1 MDDNNNLQPEQ
12 SAEAVVVDS
21 QSQVVP
27 TDPSDKLT
35 EEHPR
40 FKQVLSERNELRA
53 TVSELK
59 EQMDKIQSQVS
70 QRQNETGDETLTSEE
85 EIALARVEKLLAKR
99 GFVKTDQ
106 LDRSERETKRALL
119 FEKLSEKYQGQN
131 GLPAFDVTEV
141 ISHARKNGFNDDQL
155 ERAYKD
161 LHFDAIVEAE
171 SKKRVQRNAV
181 DSEKPTGNARQLTP
195 QVTVDDVPKLSD
207 NDYEKNRDGI
217 LARMKAMARNASRL
231 E

>member
-12 SAEAVVVDS
+12 SAEAVVVNNE
-21 QSQVVP
+21 SQVS

-35 EEHPR
+35 EDHPR
-40 FKQVLSERNELRA
+40 FKQVLSERNELRQ

-59 EQMDKIQSQVS
+59 EQMDKIQSQVA
-70 QRQNETGDETLTSEE
+70 QRQTETGDDTLTSEE

-119 FEKLSEKYQGQN
+119 FEKLSDKYNGSN

-141 ISHARKNGFNDDQL
+141 VAHARKNGFSDDQL

-161 LHFDAIVEAE
+161 LHFDAIVESE
-171 SKKRVQRNAV
+171 SKKRVQRNTV
-181 DSEKPTGNARQLTP
+181 ESEKPTGSPRQLTP

-207 NDYEKNRDGI
+207 TDYEKNREGI
-217 LARMKAMARNASRL
+217 LAKLRNAARNASRI